1 MFVPHGVL
9 MEFAQ
14 PATKDT
20 ISATVFAFSLI
31 STAQL
36 IWVARDGTGTIK
48 NVSNVQQDGLWEP
61 MEFVLPLMML
71 AQLGELME
79 PAQPATRVTILI
91 MEFAFLPQ
99 LQDLKISDVK
109 IGIGTI
115 KNVLNALQ
123 DGLSDLTECVCQSVT
138 TVLLLTNLE
147 CAQLAITDMHW
158 QTVNVKFKM
167 FFARSPK
174 PMEHAN
180 HATTDTSFTENNVF
194 QFQNLPALL
203 NIMLPVAQKNSLHF
217 KNKVESIDNKIDQF
231 IYINFILFQYLII
244 IINKNDNYDNF
255 IIPIIILILILI
267 FIFILSIYI
276 YT

>member
-1 MFVPHGVL
+1 MPHGVL

-115 KNVLNALQ
+115 KNVLNVQ
-123 DGLSDLTECVCQSVT
+123 PDGTS
-138 TVLLLTNLE
+138 
-147 CAQLAITDMHW
+147 M
-158 QTVNVKFKM
+158 
-167 FFARSPK
+167 
-174 PMEHAN
+174 PMESAHQ
-180 HATTDTSFTENNVF
+180 SMII
-194 QFQNLPALL
+194 ALL
-203 NIMLPVAQKNSLHF
+203 GTIM
-217 KNKVESIDNKIDQF
+217 ESALLATKDMI
-231 IYINFILFQYLII
+231 
-244 IINKNDNYDNF
+244 
-255 IIPIIILILILI
+255 
-267 FIFILSIYI
+267 
-276 YT
+276 